1 MSHWIGKAPLYYT
14 MGFKA
19 SGRNIFSNKIFST
32 FSYVFLIQLFMP
44 TQLEMLKE
52 VSCQVLCEKE
62 LTAKE
67 SDLFISYIKD
77 DYIIHM

>member
-1 MSHWIGKAPLYYT
+1 
-14 MGFKA
+14 
-19 SGRNIFSNKIFST
+19 
-32 FSYVFLIQLFMP
+32 MP

-77 DYIIHM
+77 DYMHFTCDD